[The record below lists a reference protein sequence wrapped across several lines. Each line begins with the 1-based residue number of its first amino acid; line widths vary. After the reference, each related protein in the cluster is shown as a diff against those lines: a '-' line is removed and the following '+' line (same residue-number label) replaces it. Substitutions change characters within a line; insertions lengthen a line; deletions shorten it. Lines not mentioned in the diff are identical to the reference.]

1 MESTEHTSQDTET
14 EMSTIRRRAPK
25 PRRLTILH
33 EVRSGR
39 VFIPSAADGNHHW
52 LARRYPWLRQGA
64 PWRVRMHNLIEEP
77 RSSRLAAIV
86 YLFLMSLVLIS
97 AIVLCLD
104 TLPQYEDNTAIFA
117 IECVCATF
125 FSIEFATRLLSWQD
139 HYVSIIWSPSIY
151 IDLLSVMPFFIQQI
165 LGDDSGSDD
174 GAETADG
181 VLVNSTDSGTTAKD
195 GLQVIGIMRLLR
207 LLRLLKL
214 VRHYEGSAVLANAL
228 ERSLSALLVPLFFL
242 TLLCFVFAGLI
253 YYIEGV
259 ISDNEDFDNI
269 FKSAWFVLV
278 TLSTVGYG
286 DISPVSWYGKVVTVP
301 MIICGV
307 LFMAMPI
314 TIVGNN
320 FTVVWEE
327 RQVLFVVA
335 KIHMLLKQRSLTE
348 LHALEVFR
356 EMDADGDGSLDI
368 QEFRRALGVMGIQL
382 QSRQLAET
390 FHAFDGD
397 MDGSVDYAEF
407 CEKVFPTT
415 ERAGMLAELRSFVSS
430 PGPRESMS
438 RESATRESSAGD
450 GDGDVDGDGEATL
463 GLDEASS
470 FSGFDQSVLDIRSE
484 AREASD
490 RLQADR
496 VSAADKFAVDA
507 EERLSAIERN
517 LARIAKH
524 LGVALEPEG
533 REESALARLR
543 EETPKLDTNA
553 LNAAAAESPPIMVT
567 AWVTATVKA
576 PAPKAS

>member
-139 HYVSIIWSPSIY
+139 DYVSIIWSPSIY

-307 LFMAMPI
+307 LFMAMP
-314 TIVGNN
+314 V
-320 FTVVWEE
+320 
-327 RQVLFVVA
+327 
-335 KIHMLLKQRSLTE
+335 RSLAT
-348 LHALEVFR
+348 ASR
-356 EMDADGDGSLDI
+356 CSISPAAADLTCACPSPSH
-368 QEFRRALGVMGIQL
+368 R
-382 QSRQLAET
+382 SRSSA
-390 FHAFDGD
+390 
-397 MDGSVDYAEF
+397 
-407 CEKVFPTT
+407 TT
-415 ERAGMLAELRSFVSS
+415 SPSCGRSGRSSSSS
-430 PGPRESMS
+430 PRSTCCS
-438 RESATRESSAGD
+438 SSARSPSCTPSRSSARWTPT
-450 GDGDVDGDGEATL
+450 AT
-463 GLDEASS
+463 A
-470 FSGFDQSVLDIRSE
+470 RSTS
-484 AREASD
+484 RS
-490 RLQADR
+490 
-496 VSAADKFAVDA
+496 SAA
-507 EERLSAIERN
+507 RSA
-517 LARIAKH
+517 
-524 LGVALEPEG
+524 
-533 REESALARLR
+533 
-543 EETPKLDTNA
+543 
-553 LNAAAAESPPIMVT
+553 
-567 AWVTATVKA
+567 
-576 PAPKAS
+576 